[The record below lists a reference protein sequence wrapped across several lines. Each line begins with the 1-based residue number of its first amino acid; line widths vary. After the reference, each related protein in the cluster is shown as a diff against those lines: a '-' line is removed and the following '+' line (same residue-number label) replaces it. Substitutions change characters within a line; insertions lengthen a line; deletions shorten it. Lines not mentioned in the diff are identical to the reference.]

1 MIKTSL
7 NSEAQQILQILKRH
21 NIQSLWHF
29 TDIRHLPLIKSLDGL
44 RSKDFLEKNGYWNK
58 IYPGGNEDSHR
69 LDRQLG
75 NWDKISLNFTPHTPM
90 AYHKKK
96 EKHLVF
102 IKIDIRV
109 AALSG
114 VYFTDCNATRLRNG
128 QKREKGV
135 RGLSNVRFEY
145 IHSKPKPND
154 QNWRKFVQAEV
165 LVPHHIPIEYFKKI
179 HFISEASLRLGE
191 YLWSGNHPIFTVT
204 PEVFADYH
212 GHSWAIIN
220 PYLDKIII
228 TDKEI
233 TKDNVEDAHPD
244 VGNIMRDKR
253 LWMKIY
259 LFATAGT
266 KARVILK
273 DLHNNI
279 IKEIETE
286 FEKESNWWWFPN
298 FQIPAEYPHAELILE
313 ITLDGILWY
322 KGKRKV
328 LK

>member
-1 MIKTSL
+1 MTNTKAFSD
-7 NSEAQQILQILKRH
+7 SSKILEIFKQN
-21 NIQSLWHF
+21 NIYSLWHF
-29 TDIRHLPLIKSLDGL
+29 TDIRNLSLIKTLNGL
-44 RSKDFLEKNGYWNK
+44 RSKEFLENKGYLKNV
-58 IYPGGNEDSHR
+58 ICGGNELSHQ
-69 LDRQLG
+69 LDRELG

-90 AYHKKK
+90 VFHKKK
-96 EKHLVF
+96 ELHLIF
-102 IKIDIRV
+102 IEIDPVV
-109 AALSG
+109 ATFED
-114 VYFTDCNATRLRNG
+114 VYFTDCNATRRRNG
-128 QKREKGV
+128 QIREKEIK
-135 RGLSNVRFEY
+135 GLLSIKFDMINGA
-145 IHSKPKPND
+145 PKPYD
-154 QNWRKFVQAEV
+154 SDWIKYVQAEV
-165 LVPHHIPIEYFKKI
+165 LVPHHIPVEYFKKI

-228 TDKEI
+228 TDEEI
-233 TKDNVEDAHPD
+233 TKDNVENAHPD

-253 LWMKIY
+253 FWMKIY

-279 IKEIETE
+279 IKEVETE

-298 FQIPAEYPHAELILE
+298 FRIPAEYPHAELILE

-322 KGKRKV
+322 KEKRKV